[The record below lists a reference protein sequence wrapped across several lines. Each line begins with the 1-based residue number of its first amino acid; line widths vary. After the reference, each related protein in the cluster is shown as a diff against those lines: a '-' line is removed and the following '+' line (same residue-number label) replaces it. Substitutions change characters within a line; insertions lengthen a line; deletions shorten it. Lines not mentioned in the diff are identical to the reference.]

1 MTIPTKQ
8 SISIQELRA
17 LTQQSRRGGGNKYGA
32 KRVGGNASRKEHN
45 RAAQLLMM
53 QRAGIISNLRQ
64 QVRFNLIP
72 PQRDYAGT
80 LIERA
85 CDYIDDQGNVVV
97 GVDEVGDVVADF
109 VYTDDQGNVV
119 VEDTKGFRTRDYII
133 KRKLMLFVH
142 GIRLKE
148 T

>member
-1 MTIPTKQ
+1 MTIPTK
-8 SISIQELRA
+8 QELRA

-85 CDYIDDQGNVVV
+85 CDYI
-97 GVDEVGDVVADF
+97 ADF

>member
-1 MTIPTKQ
+1 MTTPSKQ
-8 SISIQELRA
+8 SITIQELRA
-17 LTQQSRRGGGNKYGA
+17 LTRQPRRGGGNKYGA
-32 KRVGGNASRKEHN
+32 KRVGDNASRKEHN

-53 QRAGIISNLRQ
+53 QRAGIISDLRQ

-72 PQRDYAGT
+72 PQRDHAGT

-85 CDYIDDQGNVVV
+85 CDYI
-97 GVDEVGDVVADF
+97 ADF
-109 VYTDDQGNVV
+109 VYTDSEGRMV

>member
-45 RAAQLLMM
+45 
-53 QRAGIISNLRQ
+53 LRQ

-85 CDYIDDQGNVVV
+85 CDYI
-97 GVDEVGDVVADF
+97 ADF

-133 KRKLMLFVH
+133 KHKLMLFVH